1 MGAMIR
7 GLCLLAAVGAWLAL
21 AGGLYAGPPTAQ
33 GADFFE
39 RSVRPV
45 LADNCW
51 KCHGPGKQMGGLRL
65 DSRAALLRG
74 GDSGPAV
81 QPGDG
86 GQSLLVQALR
96 RSGELKMPPK
106 KPLSQAAVAALETW
120 VKMGA
125 PWPADAGPA
134 GGTAWRQ
141 HWAFQPVRDRPLPAV
156 KDAAW
161 PRTSVD
167 RFILAAL
174 EARGL
179 TPSPA
184 ADRRTLLR
192 RVTFDLIGLPPTP
205 AEFAAFEADPSP
217 DAYERVVDRLLASPH
232 YGERW
237 GRHWLDVARYA
248 DTKGYVFFEDSPFVW
263 AWTYRDWVL
272 RAFNEDLPYDRFVLE
287 QLAADQLPLGQDRRA
302 LAAMGFLTVGG
313 RFMNNVQDILDDR
326 IDVVC
331 RGLLGLTVSCA
342 RCHDH
347 KFDPIPTADYYS
359 LYGVFA
365 SSIEPD
371 VPPLFAE
378 PPKTPQYERFQKEL
392 LMRERK
398 LAEFLHAKHTEVTA
412 GAHTRVAEYLL
423 AAHAVKDQ
431 PDIEDFMLLADGGD
445 LNPAMI
451 KRWKAFLA
459 RTRKSHHPVF
469 APWHQFAAL
478 PEKGFAARARA
489 IGTHLTGVNPILA
502 RALAEK
508 PPTSLAEAARRYS
521 EVLNAADRAWQEAL
535 KLAAQRKS
543 PPPTA
548 LSDPAQEELRQVF
561 HAPDAP
567 PNVAPGLISSLE
579 LLPDRPAQAK
589 YQELRKAVD
598 QWRATGPGAPPRALI
613 LVDAPEP
620 YQPNVFLRGNPANLG
635 PAVPRQFLS
644 LLTSPSRHPFAHG
657 SGRLEMAQAIVDPKN
672 PLTARVFVS
681 RVWLHHFG
689 QGLVRTPSDIG
700 LRSEPPSHPELLD
713 HLAATFV
720 REGWSVKSLHRRIVL
735 SAAYGQR
742 SDDRPDCRAID
753 QGNRMLWRAERR
765 RLDFEALLD
774 ALLSVAGRLDPT
786 VGGPSVN
793 DLLSPAARRRTLY
806 GYLDRLQVPGLYRA
820 FDFPSP
826 DSTSPQRDATTIP
839 QQALFLMNH
848 PFVLECA
855 RRLVS
860 RPEIAGEKDFGRK
873 ATGVYRLLYGRAPTV
888 AEVDLAKEFL
898 GGAVESPAW
907 ARYAQGLLMANEFAF
922 VD

>member
-1 MGAMIR
+1 MTR
-7 GLCLLAAVGAWLAL
+7 GLCLLAILGGWLVP
-21 AGGLYAGPPTAQ
+21 AGELRAAPPATAEV
-33 GADFFE
+33 DFFE

-45 LADNCW
+45 LVERCW
-51 KCHGPGKQMGGLRL
+51 KCHGPAKQRGGLRL

-74 GDSGPAV
+74 GDNGPTVQSGNP
-81 QPGDG
+81 D
-86 GQSLLVQALR
+86 QSLLIQAVR
-96 RSGELKMPPK
+96 RSGDLKMPPK
-106 KPLSQAAVAALETW
+106 TPLPPAAVAALEAW
-120 VKMGA
+120 VTMGA

-134 GGTAWRQ
+134 GVASWQR
-141 HWAFQPVRDRPLPAV
+141 HWAFQPVRDPPWPAV

-161 PRTSVD
+161 PQTSVD
-167 RFILAAL
+167 RFLLAAL
-174 EARGL
+174 EASGL
-179 TPSPA
+179 APSPA

-192 RVTFDLIGLPPTP
+192 RVTFDLIGLPPNP
-205 AEFAAFEADPSP
+205 AEFAAFEADQSP
-217 DAYERVVDRLLASPH
+217 NAYEKVVERLLASPY

-248 DTKGYVFFEDSPFVW
+248 DTKGYVFFEDAPFAW

-287 QLAADQLPLGQDRRA
+287 QIAADQLPLGQDRRP

-331 RGLLGLTVSCA
+331 RGLMGLTVSCA

-365 SSIEPD
+365 GSVEPD

-378 PPKTPQYERFQKEL
+378 VPKTPQYEKFHKEL
-392 LMRERK
+392 TARERK

-412 GAHTRVAEYLL
+412 GARTRVAEYLL

-431 PDIEDFMLLADGGD
+431 PDIEDFMLIADGGD
-445 LNPAMI
+445 LNPAML

-459 RTRKSHHPVF
+459 RTRKGHHGVF

-478 PEKGFAARARA
+478 PEKDFAARAREIA
-489 IGTHLTGVNPILA
+489 THLTGVNPILA
-502 RALAEK
+502 RALTEK
-508 PPTSLAEAARRYS
+508 PPANMAEVARRYS
-521 EVLNAADRAWQEAL
+521 EVLNAADRLWQEVL
-535 KLAAQRKS
+535 KEAAGSTS
-543 PPPTA
+543 PPPAA
-548 LSDPAQEELRQVF
+548 LADAVQEELRQVF
-561 HAPDAP
+561 YAPEAP
-567 PNVAPGLISSLE
+567 PNVPPGLINALD

-598 QWRATGPGAPPRALI
+598 QWRTTGPGAPPRAMV

-620 YQPNVFLRGNPANLG
+620 YQAHVFLRGNPANLG
-635 PAVPRQFLS
+635 PAVPRQFLG
-644 LLTSPSRHPFAHG
+644 LLAGPARHPFSQG
-657 SGRLEMAQAIVDPKN
+657 SGRLEMAQAIVEAKN
-672 PLTARVFVS
+672 PLTARVLVN

-689 QGLVRTPSDIG
+689 QGLVRTPSDFG
-700 LRSEPPSHPELLD
+700 LRSEPPTHPELLD

-720 REGWSVKSLHRRIVL
+720 REGWSVKNLHRRIVL
-735 SAAYGQR
+735 SAAYQQR
-742 SDDRPDCRAID
+742 SDDRPECRAID
-753 QGNRMLWRAERR
+753 PGNRLLWRAERQ
-765 RLDFEALLD
+765 RLDFEALRD
-774 ALLSVAGRLDPT
+774 ALLCVAGRLDPT
-786 VGGPSVN
+786 IGGPSVN
-793 DLLSPAARRRTLY
+793 DLLSPASRRRTLY
-806 GYLDRLQVPGLYRA
+806 GYLDRLQVPGLYRT

-826 DSTSPQRDATTIP
+826 DSTNPQRDATTIP

-860 RPEIAGEKDFGRK
+860 RPEVAGEKDFGSK
-873 ATGVYRLLYGRAPTV
+873 VVAVYRLLYGRAPAA
-888 AEVDLAKEFL
+888 AEVELAKEFL